1 MEGLVEELLLGE
13 ELGVAGGLAI
23 FLELL
28 ANSSSRIID
37 PSAFLGLINIAPFKL
52 HLINRSK
59 FDDVTR
65 LFSKASSF

>member
-28 ANSSSRIID
+28 ANSSS
-37 PSAFLGLINIAPFKL
+37 
-52 HLINRSK
+52 
-59 FDDVTR
+59 T
-65 LFSKASSF
+65 SSHV